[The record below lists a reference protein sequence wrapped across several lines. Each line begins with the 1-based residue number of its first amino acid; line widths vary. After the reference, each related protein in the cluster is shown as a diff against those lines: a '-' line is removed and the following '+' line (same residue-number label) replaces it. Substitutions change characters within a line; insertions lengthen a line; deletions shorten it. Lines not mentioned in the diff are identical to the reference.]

1 MSAKGTL
8 HGENVHERTLSDPEI
23 ARAVRL
29 ALKQAKVTVPDT
41 VRAKV
46 SEGRVTLS
54 GEVGDPR
61 QREHLVAV
69 IGQVPGA
76 RGVIN
81 LILIR
86 SHEPP
91 IEPETVRR
99 AIERALTLQADREAQ
114 RIEVTIDQ
122 GMVIL
127 TGNVRSWTER
137 CAAVGATVGAPGVR
151 AVTDRLHIKT
161 PV

>member
-1 MSAKGTL
+1 MSAKVK
-8 HGENVHERTLSDPEI
+8 HHEDSVHERTLSDPEI

-41 VRAKV
+41 VRVKV
-46 SEGRVTLS
+46 SEGWITLS
-54 GEVGDPR
+54 GEVDNPR
-61 QREHLVAV
+61 RREHLVAA
-69 IGQVPGA
+69 IGKVPGA
-76 RGVIN
+76 RGVSN

-91 IEPETVRR
+91 IEPETVRQ
-99 AIERALTLQADREAQ
+99 AIERALTLQADREAR
-114 RIEVTIDQ
+114 RIEVAIDQ
-122 GMVIL
+122 DTVVL

-137 CAAVGATVGAPGVR
+137 CAAVGAAGDAPGVR

>member
-1 MSAKGTL
+1 MSTKGTL
-8 HGENVHERTLSDPEI
+8 PGENVHEPMLSDPEI
-23 ARAVRL
+23 VRAVRR
-29 ALKQAKVTVPDT
+29 ALKQAKITIPDM
-41 VRAKV
+41 VGVKV
-46 SEGRVTLS
+46 SEGWITLS
-54 GEVGDPR
+54 GELGNSR

-76 RGVIN
+76 RGVSN

-91 IEPETVRR
+91 IEPETVRQ
-99 AIERALTLQADREAQ
+99 AIERALTRQANREAQ

-122 GMVIL
+122 GTVVL

-137 CAAVGATVGAPGVR
+137 CAAVGAVMGSPGVR
-151 AVTDRLHIKT
+151 AVTDRLHIKAS
-161 PV
+161 V